1 MVVGKKTEVVEEAG
15 CYTVTASSKE
25 IGVKRLVC
33 SSCTHKKNCPLKK

>member
-25 IGVKRLVC
+25 IGVKRLIC
-33 SSCTHKKNCPLKK
+33 SSCSHKKNCPLKK